1 MRRIVFAMLLL
12 LWAAPALA
20 VLPEE
25 MLSDPILEAR
35 ARLISQDLRCLVC
48 QNQSIDDS
56 NAGLAR
62 DLRLLVRER
71 LKLGDNNEQTVA
83 YIVARY
89 GNYVL
94 LDPPMRR
101 DTWALWFA
109 PAGILILALGI
120 AAMFIGANRREAEPL
135 SDTEAQALNALMK
148 DRD

>member
-1 MRRIVFAMLLL
+1 MKRAAISILSL

-56 NAGLAR
+56 NASLAR

-71 LKLGDNNEQTVA
+71 LKLGDSNEQTIGYV
-83 YIVARY
+83 VARY

-94 LDPPMRR
+94 LDPPMRG
-101 DTWALWFA
+101 DTMALWFA
-109 PAGILILALGI
+109 PAGILILAAGI
-120 AAMFIGANRREAEPL
+120 AALFIGANRREAEPL
-135 SDTEAQALNALMK
+135 SETERQSLDALMK
-148 DRD
+148 NRE

>member
-1 MRRIVFAMLLL
+1 MRRAVFGMLSL
-12 LWAAPALA
+12 LWAAPAFA

-71 LKLGDNNEQTVA
+71 LKLGDNNQQVIG
-83 YIVARY
+83 YVVARY

-94 LDPPMRR
+94 LDPPMRG
-101 DTWALWFA
+101 DTMALWFA
-109 PAGILILALGI
+109 PAGILVFALGI

-135 SDTEAQALNALMK
+135 SEIETQALNALMK